1 MDLEG
6 SPNKSERL
14 ADTRLMYYVGLIDTE
29 QVSKFQKMVFRMT
42 RGKVLVHSRDV
53 GNIPSVFD
61 HLPHKYKSLDLKDA
75 QKSKSKSILYM
86 FFIGKDSVLGKKL
99 KVVASIFD
107 VFNIPIPPNPNDKTE
122 ILKDAN
128 KSRDEMI
135 KVIEKTIDEIHNI
148 LDYLVRVQQSGVSR
162 IDELQYLINRER
174 SISRAISHLEPYNEL
189 YSLKLWIDSDSKQ
202 DFIGGLIDFCN
213 SKPNIAKPIINTIN
227 FDMQTTKP
235 PTKFDLNE
243 FTAPFQNI
251 VDTYAIPK
259 YKEINPT
266 PFTAATFPFLFGVMF
281 GDACHGL
288 IIFVFGLYLLL
299 RGEEFKRKGG
309 IYEQMASLRYMIT
322 LLGFFSFYNGIVY
335 NDFAALPLLSSPSCF
350 DSKQVDHGHGLEEK
364 FVRREGCVYPF
375 GIDWVWSLA
384 SNEVPYLNSFKMKVS
399 IILGVIQMLFGI
411 ILKGLNAI
419 HFSNPLD
426 LIFEV
431 IPQFLFLG
439 GLFGYMSVL
448 IVIKWLTS
456 WEGKTPPAI
465 INTFTSLTKVEEK
478 NVLLIDAPTQELV
491 QKVIVCRP
499 PSPRHLSRLRA
510 ADALPQAHHPLA
522 QEPPP
527 RQRGSGAQEED
538 RPGLGPHDARRHR
551 RGAADP
557 GPGRQHALA
566 HGRQQVRHAA
576 RVAREGQQRGAR
588 RPRRRL
594 LRRAAGP
601 PRHRDDRVHLGH
613 DLEHRELPA
622 ALGALPGALS
632 TLHGSSG

>member
-1 MDLEG
+1 
-6 SPNKSERL
+6 
-14 ADTRLMYYVGLIDTE
+14 MYYVGLIDTE

-61 HLPHKYKSLDLKDA
+61 HLPAKYKSLDLNDT

-107 VFNIPIPPNPNDKTE
+107 VFNIPIPSNPNDKNE
-122 ILKDAN
+122 MLKDTN

-135 KVIEKTIDEIHNI
+135 RVIGKTIDEIHNI
-148 LDYLVRVQQSGVSR
+148 LDYLVRVQPSGVSR
-162 IDELQYLINRER
+162 IDELQFLINRER
-174 SISRAISHLEPYNEL
+174 LISRTISHLEPYNEL

-202 DFIGGLIDFCN
+202 GFITGLIDFCD

-227 FDMQTTKP
+227 FDIKTTKP

-243 FTAPFQNI
+243 FTTPFQTI

-266 PFTAATFPFLFGVMF
+266 PFTAASFPFLFGVMF

-288 IIFVFGLYLLL
+288 IIFIFGLYLMM
-299 RGEEFKRKGG
+299 RGEEFKQKGG
-309 IYEQMASLRYMIT
+309 IYEQLSSLRYMVA
-322 LLGFFSFYNGIVY
+322 LLGFFSFYNGVIY
-335 NDFAALPLLSSPSCF
+335 NDFAALPLLSYPSCYEIKTTTGAHGPEEHF
-350 DSKQVDHGHGLEEK
+350 D
-364 FVRREGCVYPF
+364 RREGCVYPF
-375 GIDWVWSLA
+375 GIDWVWAKA

-399 IILGVIQMLFGI
+399 IIVGVIQMLFGI

-419 HFSNPLD
+419 HFSNPID

-456 WEGKTPPAI
+456 WEGKAPPAI

-478 NVLLIDAPTQELV
+478 NVLLIDAETQELV
-491 QKVIVCRP
+491 QKVIICRP
-499 PSPRHLSRLRA
+499 SSPRHLSRQRSA
-510 ADALPQAHHPLA
+510 HALPQADHPLA
-522 QEPPP
+522 QEPPRP
-527 RQRGSGAQEED
+527 QRGRGSEEV
-538 RPGLGPHDARRHR
+538 RPGLDSDDAGRHR
-551 RGAADP
+551 
-557 GPGRQHALA
+557 
-566 HGRQQVRHAA
+566 
-576 RVAREGQQRGAR
+576 
-588 RPRRRL
+588 
-594 LRRAAGP
+594 
-601 PRHRDDRVHLGH
+601 
-613 DLEHRELPA
+613 
-622 ALGALPGALS
+622 
-632 TLHGSSG
+632 